1 MGQPQVS
8 IKPCYFRLKTAE
20 ANTAGQNWAG
30 GVSPGEPLQAPDFPD
45 LSVSLVAYSHY
56 LYDYKDDSKAIT

>member
-45 LSVSLVAYSHY
+45 LC
-56 LYDYKDDSKAIT
+56 ITCRLQPLFV